1 MFKLLSAQHL
11 VDQGLL
17 CSTWQ
22 LEKASTLEVILLLLE
37 LQRINLLLQPH
48 LWVCVS
54 EEWIEVRFNL
64 PTFNMGFVL
73 EAVVAQA
80 WEMLLVLLVL
90 LVFACYDA
98 SSFRVNSSIVDLSL
112 GMIFRK
118 RHWRV
123 DKCWYKSNPFSAV
136 QTASHKHSALLQ
148 DSPDVTATE
157 FTINCMHPA
166 GKMTACSSC
175 CLPNTS

>member
-1 MFKLLSAQHL
+1 M
-11 VDQGLL
+11 
-17 CSTWQ
+17 
-22 LEKASTLEVILLLLE
+22 ILLLLE

-90 LVFACYDA
+90 LVFAWYDA

-118 RHWRV
+118 RH
-123 DKCWYKSNPFSAV
+123 
-136 QTASHKHSALLQ
+136 
-148 DSPDVTATE
+148 
-157 FTINCMHPA
+157 
-166 GKMTACSSC
+166 
-175 CLPNTS
+175 

>member
-1 MFKLLSAQHL
+1 M
-11 VDQGLL
+11 
-17 CSTWQ
+17 
-22 LEKASTLEVILLLLE
+22 ILLLLE

-80 WEMLLVLLVL
+80 WQMLLVLLVL
-90 LVFACYDA
+90 LVFAWYDA
-98 SSFRVNSSIVDLSL
+98 SSFRVTSSIVDLSL

-118 RHWRV
+118 RH
-123 DKCWYKSNPFSAV
+123 
-136 QTASHKHSALLQ
+136 
-148 DSPDVTATE
+148 
-157 FTINCMHPA
+157 
-166 GKMTACSSC
+166 
-175 CLPNTS
+175 